1 MAFDN
6 LSIWLNGGIFAASA
20 VIVWLAGS
28 RLALY
33 VDGIAG
39 RTGIGQ
45 AFTGMLLLGG
55 ITSLPEIATV
65 TTASWT
71 GNAPLA
77 VNNLLGSASINIL
90 LLAIADAVLGRN
102 ALTSVIGK
110 PATLLQGTL
119 GMMLMA
125 AVAAVVLARDVPV
138 AGVGLGST
146 VLIVL
151 CFASLWLSSGY
162 ERRHVWTAIDDE
174 PDTGDVPGDDE
185 QNESQGQ
192 KQSLRTL
199 VIKTIIV
206 GVVILG
212 AGFLLSQTGDA
223 IAKQTGLGASL
234 VGLVLVGFATSL
246 PELSS
251 IIAAVRIRRYEMAV
265 GDIFGTN
272 LFNIA
277 LIFLADLAYPGG
289 PVLAQAGA
297 FESVAALV
305 GLALTGVFVVGLLE
319 RRDRT
324 VARMGYDSLAAIVL
338 YVAGLVLLY
347 VLDQRSG
354 SGMG

>member
-1 MAFDN
+1 MAFDS
-6 LSIWLNGGIFAASA
+6 LSIWLNCGLFAVCA
-20 VIVWLAGS
+20 VAIWLAGS
-28 RLALY
+28 RLAIY
-33 VDGIAG
+33 VDGIADQ
-39 RTGIGQ
+39 TGIGQ

-77 VNNLLGSASINIL
+77 VNNLLGSAAINIL

-119 GMMLMA
+119 GMMLLA
-125 AVAAVVLARDVPV
+125 AVAAVVLARDVHV

-146 VLIVL
+146 ALIVL
-151 CFASLWLSSGY
+151 CFVSLWLSSGY
-162 ERRHVWTAIDDE
+162 ERRHVWTVVDGE
-174 PDTGDVPGDDE
+174 PDTSDIPGDGDRGKSE
-185 QNESQGQ
+185 TQ
-192 KQSLRTL
+192 KQPLRPL
-199 VIKTIIV
+199 IIKTI
-206 GVVILG
+206 VVAALILG
-212 AGFLLSQTGDA
+212 AGFVLSQTGDA
-223 IAKQTGLGASL
+223 IAQQTGLGASL

-251 IIAAVRIRRYEMAV
+251 IVAAVRIRRYEMAV

-297 FESVAALV
+297 FEAVAALV
-305 GLALTGVFVVGLLE
+305 GLVLTGVFVVGLLE
-319 RRDRT
+319 RKDRT
-324 VARMGYDSLAAIVL
+324 AARMGYDSLAAIVL
-338 YVAGLVLLY
+338 YVAGLVVLY
-347 VLDQRSG
+347 MIDQRGGSSG
-354 SGMG
+354 S

>member
-6 LSIWLNGGIFAASA
+6 LPIWLNCGIFAASA
-20 VIVWLAGS
+20 VVVWLAGS
-28 RLALY
+28 RLAIY
-33 VDGIAG
+33 VDGIADQ
-39 RTGIGQ
+39 TGIGQ

-90 LLAIADAVLGRN
+90 LLAIADAVLGRS

-119 GMMLMA
+119 GMMLLA
-125 AVAAVVLARDVPV
+125 AVAGVVLVRDIPI

-146 VLIVL
+146 ILIAL
-151 CFASLWLSSGY
+151 CFTSLWLSSGY
-162 ERRHVWTAIDDE
+162 ERRHVWTVVDDE
-174 PDTGDVPGDDE
+174 PNTGDRPDE
-185 QNESQGQ
+185 DNREEGEMH
-192 KQSLRTL
+192 KQTL
-199 VIKTIIV
+199 CALIIKTAIV
-206 GVVILG
+206 GALILG

-277 LIFLADLAYPGG
+277 LIFVADLAYAKG

-297 FESVAALV
+297 FEAVAALV
-305 GLALTGVFVVGLLE
+305 GLILTGIFVVGLLE
-319 RRDRT
+319 RKDKT
-324 VARMGYDSLAAIVL
+324 AMRMGYDSLAVIVL
-338 YVAGLVLLY
+338 YVAGLVMLY
-347 VLDQRSG
+347 VLDQRGGSSG
-354 SGMG
+354 S